1 MVRTLTIA
9 AILLSAGGAGMSA
22 NAQRTLSGNDLERCG
37 VFCTGYVLGLSA
49 GLMIADASPG
59 GSGICMPMEVSSGQ
73 MLDVVRAYIRANP
86 KDRHKP
92 LEALVAIAFLNAW
105 PCKPAR

>member
-9 AILLSAGGAGMSA
+9 AMLLSAGAGMSA
-22 NAQRTLSGNDLERCG
+22 HAQRTLSGNDLERCG
-37 VFCTGYVLGLSA
+37 QFCSGYVLGFSA
-49 GLMIADASPG
+49 GLMIADASAG

-92 LEALVAIAFLNAW
+92 LEALVAIAYLNAW
-105 PCKPAR
+105 PCKPVR